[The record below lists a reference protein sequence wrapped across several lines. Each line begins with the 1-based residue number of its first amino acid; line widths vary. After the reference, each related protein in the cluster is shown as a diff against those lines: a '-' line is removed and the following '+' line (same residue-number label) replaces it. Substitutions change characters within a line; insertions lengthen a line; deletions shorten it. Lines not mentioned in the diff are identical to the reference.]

1 MSYSL
6 SFSQAI
12 FVVLFV
18 GDKVAQDF
26 FDFVPTKE
34 IATSLNI
41 PGPTAVK
48 ILGSLANAGIIE
60 TREGSRGGV
69 RLAKTAKEISLLNV
83 FNAIEAGK
91 PLFRLD
97 HQLRVTGEKPIRAHQ
112 SVYAVLAEAEES
124 MKSRLAQTTI
134 ADLMA
139 SLNQ

>member
-18 GDKVAQDF
+18 GDKVAQDY

-34 IATSLNI
+34 ISTSLNI
-41 PGPTAVK
+41 PSPTAVK
-48 ILGSLANAGIIE
+48 ILGNLANAGIIE
-60 TREGSRGGV
+60 TREGARGGV
-69 RLAKTAKEISLLNV
+69 RLAKTAKEITLLDV
-83 FNAIEAGK
+83 FNAIESGK
-91 PLFRLD
+91 PMFRQD
-97 HQLRVTGEKPIRAHQ
+97 HQLRVTGKKPTRAHQ
-112 SVYAVLAEAEES
+112 SVYAVLIDAEEG
-124 MKSRLAQTTI
+124 MKSRLAKTTI

>member
-18 GDKVAQDF
+18 GDKVAQNY

-34 IATSLNI
+34 LSTALNI
-41 PGPTAVK
+41 PNPSAVK
-48 ILGSLANAGIIE
+48 ILGNLASAGIIE

-69 RLAKTAKEISLLNV
+69 RLAKPAQQITLLDV
-83 FNAIEAGK
+83 FTAIETGK
-91 PLFRLD
+91 PMFRQD
-97 HQLRVTGEKPIRAHQ
+97 HQLRVTGKKPTRAHQ
-112 SVYAVLAEAEES
+112 SVYAVLTEAEEG
-124 MKSRLAQTTI
+124 MKARLAKTTI

>member
-18 GDKVAQDF
+18 GDKVAQNY

-34 IATSLNI
+34 ISTSLNI
-41 PGPTAVK
+41 PSPSAVK

-69 RLAKTAKEISLLNV
+69 RLAKPAKQITLLDV

-91 PLFRLD
+91 PMFRQD
-97 HQLRVTGEKPIRAHQ
+97 YQLRVTGKKPTRAHQ
-112 SVYAVLAEAEES
+112 SVYAVLTDAEDV
-124 MKSRLAQTTI
+124 MKSRLAKTSI

-139 SLNQ
+139 SLNN

>member
-12 FVVLFV
+12 FTVLFV
-18 GDKVAQDF
+18 GDKVEQGF

-34 IATSLNI
+34 LSAALNI
-41 PGPTAVK
+41 PNPTAVK

-69 RLAKTAKEISLLNV
+69 RLAKPAKQITLLDV

-91 PLFRLD
+91 P
-97 HQLRVTGEKPIRAHQ
+97 
-112 SVYAVLAEAEES
+112 
-124 MKSRLAQTTI
+124 
-134 ADLMA
+134 
-139 SLNQ
+139 

>member
-18 GDKVAQDF
+18 GDKVAQNY

-34 IATSLNI
+34 ISTSLNI
-41 PGPTAVK
+41 PSPSAVK
-48 ILGSLANAGIIE
+48 ILGNLANAGVIG

-69 RLAKTAKEISLLNV
+69 RLAKPAKEITLLDV
-83 FNAIEAGK
+83 FNALETGK
-91 PLFRLD
+91 PMFRQD
-97 HQLRVTGEKPIRAHQ
+97 YQLRVTGKKPTRAHQ
-112 SVYAVLAEAEES
+112 SVYAVLTDAEQG
-124 MKSRLAQTTI
+124 MKSRLGKTTI

>member
-18 GDKVAQDF
+18 GDKVSQEY

-41 PGPTAVK
+41 PNPSAVK

-69 RLAKTAKEISLLNV
+69 RLAKPAKEITLLDV

-91 PLFRLD
+91 PMFRRD
-97 HQLRVTGEKPIRAHQ
+97 HQLRVTGKKPTRAHQ
-112 SVYAVLAEAEES
+112 SVYTVLTEAEES
-124 MKSRLAQTTI
+124 MKASLAQTTI
-134 ADLMA
+134 ADMMA

>member
-18 GDKVAQDF
+18 GDKVAQDY

-34 IATSLNI
+34 LSTALNI
-41 PGPTAVK
+41 PNPSAVK
-48 ILGSLANAGIIE
+48 ILGDLASAGIIE

-69 RLAKTAKEISLLNV
+69 RLAKPAQQITLLDVFTAMET
-83 FNAIEAGK
+83 GK
-91 PLFRLD
+91 PMFRQD
-97 HQLRVTGEKPIRAHQ
+97 HQLRVTGKKPTRAHQ
-112 SVYAVLAEAEES
+112 SVYAVLTDAEEG
-124 MKSRLAQTTI
+124 MKSRLAKTTI

>member
-18 GDKVAQDF
+18 GDKVAQDY

-34 IATSLNI
+34 ISTSLNI
-41 PGPTAVK
+41 PSPTAVK
-48 ILGSLANAGIIE
+48 ILGNLANAGIIE
-60 TREGSRGGV
+60 TREGARGGV
-69 RLAKTAKEISLLNV
+69 RLAKTAKEITLLDV
-83 FNAIEAGK
+83 FNAIESGK
-91 PLFRLD
+91 PMFRQD
-97 HQLRVTGEKPIRAHQ
+97 HQLRVTGKKPTRAHQ
-112 SVYAVLAEAEES
+112 SVYAVLTDAEEG
-124 MKSRLAQTTI
+124 MKSRLAKTTI

>member
-18 GDKVAQDF
+18 GDKVAQDY

-34 IATSLNI
+34 LSSALNI
-41 PGPTAVK
+41 PNPSAVK
-48 ILGSLANAGIIE
+48 ILGNLASAGIIE

-69 RLAKTAKEISLLNV
+69 RLAKPAKEITLLDV
-83 FNAIEAGK
+83 FNAIESGK
-91 PLFRLD
+91 PMFRQD
-97 HQLRVTGEKPIRAHQ
+97 HQLRVTGKKPTRAHQ
-112 SVYAVLAEAEES
+112 SVYAVLTEAEES
-124 MKSRLAQTTI
+124 MKASLAQTTI

>member
-18 GDKVAQDF
+18 GDKVAQNY

-34 IATSLNI
+34 ISASLNI
-41 PGPTAVK
+41 PSPSAVK
-48 ILGSLANAGIIE
+48 ILGNLANAGIIE

-69 RLAKTAKEISLLNV
+69 RLAKTAKEITLLDV

-91 PLFRLD
+91 PMFRQD
-97 HQLRVTGEKPIRAHQ
+97 HQLRVTGKKPTRAHQ
-112 SVYAVLAEAEES
+112 SVYAVLTDAETT
-124 MKSRLAQTTI
+124 MKSRLAKTTI

>member
-18 GDKVAQDF
+18 GDKVAQDY

-34 IATSLNI
+34 LSSALNI
-41 PGPTAVK
+41 PNPSAVK
-48 ILGSLANAGIIE
+48 ILGDLASAGIIE

-69 RLAKTAKEISLLNV
+69 RLAKPAAEITLLDV

-91 PLFRLD
+91 PMFRQD
-97 HQLRVTGEKPIRAHQ
+97 HQLRVTGKKPTRAHQ
-112 SVYAVLAEAEES
+112 SVYAVLTEAEES
-124 MKSRLAQTTI
+124 MKTNLAQTTI

-139 SLNQ
+139 SLNK

>member
-18 GDKVAQDF
+18 GDKVAQDY

-34 IATSLNI
+34 LSTALNI
-41 PGPTAVK
+41 PNPSAVK
-48 ILGSLANAGIIE
+48 ILGNLASAGIIE
-60 TREGSRGGV
+60 TREGSHGGV
-69 RLAKTAKEISLLNV
+69 RLAKPAQQITLLDV
-83 FNAIEAGK
+83 FTAIETGK
-91 PLFRLD
+91 PMFRQD
-97 HQLRVTGEKPIRAHQ
+97 HQLRVTGKKPTRAHQ
-112 SVYAVLAEAEES
+112 AVYAVLTDAEEA
-124 MKSRLAQTTI
+124 MKSRLAKTTI

>member
-18 GDKVAQDF
+18 GDKVAQDY

-34 IATSLNI
+34 LSTAVNI
-41 PGPTAVK
+41 PNPSAVK
-48 ILGSLANAGIIE
+48 ILGNLASAGIIE

-69 RLAKTAKEISLLNV
+69 RLAKPAQQITLLDV
-83 FNAIEAGK
+83 FTAIETGK
-91 PLFRLD
+91 PMFRQD
-97 HQLRVTGEKPIRAHQ
+97 HQLRVTGKKPTRAHQ
-112 SVYAVLAEAEES
+112 SVYAVLTDAEEG
-124 MKSRLAQTTI
+124 MKSRLAKTTI

>member
-18 GDKVAQDF
+18 GDKVAQDY

-34 IATSLNI
+34 ISTSLNI
-41 PGPTAVK
+41 PSPTAVK
-48 ILGSLANAGIIE
+48 ILGNLANAGIIE
-60 TREGSRGGV
+60 TREGARGGV
-69 RLAKTAKEISLLNV
+69 RLAKTAKEITLLDV
-83 FNAIEAGK
+83 FNAIESGK
-91 PLFRLD
+91 PMFRQD
-97 HQLRVTGEKPIRAHQ
+97 HQLRVTGKKPTLAHQ
-112 SVYAVLAEAEES
+112 SVYAVLTHAEQG
-124 MKSRLAQTTI
+124 MKSRLAKTTI